1 MQMFSVRVKG
11 QKQATEGRVRR
22 WDGNRMKQLKSNNKK
37 NNKELKRDIFYAKKR
52 VFFIRNPDLISQ
64 D

>member
-1 MQMFSVRVKG
+1 
-11 QKQATEGRVRR
+11 
-22 WDGNRMKQLKSNNKK
+22 MKKIK
-37 NNKELKRDIFYAKKR
+37 NNKESKGAIFYAKKH